1 MPASPNTPIERAKTM
16 SKPDAAVA
24 TLATPLT
31 FPCGLTLPNRIA
43 KSAMSEQL
51 GDRHGSPTPELEQ
64 LYAAWARGGAGL
76 LVTGNVMVDHRAFVE
91 PRNAVLEDERF
102 LAAFKLW
109 AKAVHAHGSKII
121 MQINHP
127 GRVAVL
133 PLLKRPIG
141 PSAVGL
147 DLPAMNILRVPR
159 EMTEA
164 EILDQIQRFAN
175 TAALAIK
182 AGFDGVQVHAA
193 HGYLLSQFLSPLANV
208 RTDAWGGSPEK
219 RRRFLLE
226 TVRAVRTAIGRDKAL
241 CVKLNSADFQN
252 GGFSQQESMDVALAL
267 EAEGIDLLEISG
279 GNYESPAQ
287 LGYAPGKRAAR
298 DAYFLDY
305 AEQLSRKSKLPL
317 MLTGGL
323 RKAEF
328 MNRILGEGVVDVVG
342 LARPFAVQPDL
353 GKQLLAGKSAAEPPR
368 IPAVGYKPVDA
379 YLQLAWHAVQ
389 FRRISSG
396 LQPKPL
402 GGLFRTMAAFG
413 PRMALNIITQE

>member
-1 MPASPNTPIERAKTM
+1 MTTSNKAKA
-16 SKPDAAVA
+16 KPVADAAA
-24 TLATPLT
+24 LGARFTL
-31 FPCGLTLPNRIA
+31 PCGVTLLNRIA

-51 GDRHGSPTPELEQ
+51 GDRHGSPTADLEQ

-76 LVTGNVMVDHRAFVE
+76 LITGNVMVDHRALVE

-102 LAAFKLW
+102 LPAYKLW
-109 AKAVHAHGSKII
+109 AKAVHAHGGKII

-133 PLLKRPIG
+133 PLLKRPVG

-147 DLPAMNILRVPR
+147 DLPAMNIIRVPR

-164 EILDQIQRFAN
+164 EILDQIERFAN
-175 TAALAIK
+175 TAALAVK

-208 RTDAWGGSPEK
+208 RTDAWGGSPEN
-219 RRRFLLE
+219 RRRLLIE
-226 TVRAVRTAIGRDKAL
+226 IVRAVRLAIGPDKVL
-241 CVKLNSADFQN
+241 SVKLNSADFQK
-252 GGFSQQESMDVALAL
+252 GGFSQQESLDVALAL
-267 EAEGIDLLEISG
+267 EAEGIDLLEVSG

-287 LGYAPGKRAAR
+287 LGFAPDRHVAN

-305 AEQLSRKSKLPL
+305 AAQLRRRSKLPL

-323 RKAEF
+323 RKVEF
-328 MNRILGEGVVDVVG
+328 MNRILQENVVDVVG
-342 LARPFAVQPDL
+342 LARPFAMQPNVA
-353 GKQLLAGKSAAEPPR
+353 KRLLAGHSANKPTH

-379 YLQLAWHAVQ
+379 YLQLAWHATQ
-389 FRRISSG
+389 FRRISGG
-396 LQPKPL
+396 LAPKSL
-402 GGLFRTMAAFG
+402 GGLLRTVMAFG
-413 PRMALNIITQE
+413 PRMGFNIVTQK

>member
-1 MPASPNTPIERAKTM
+1 M
-16 SKPDAAVA
+16 SKTTKPKA
-24 TLATPLT
+24 TVSPLQQSLT
-31 FPCGLTLPNRIA
+31 LPCGLTLPNRIA

-51 GDRHGSPTPELEQ
+51 GDRHGSPTMDLEQ

-91 PRNAVLEDERF
+91 PRNAVLESDRF
-102 LAAFKLW
+102 MPAYKLW

-133 PLLKRPIG
+133 PLLKQPVG

-147 DLPAMNILRVPR
+147 DLPAMSIIRMPR
-159 EMTEA
+159 ALSEA
-164 EILDQIQRFAN
+164 EILEQISRFAT
-175 TAALAIK
+175 TAALAVQ

-219 RRRFLLE
+219 RRHLLIE
-226 TVRAVRTAIGRDKAL
+226 TVRAVRVAIGPNKAL
-241 CVKLNSADFQN
+241 SVKLNSADFQK
-252 GGFSQQESMDVALAL
+252 GGLSQEESLGIALAL

-287 LGYAPGKRAAR
+287 LGYAPGKQASN
-298 DAYFLDY
+298 DAYFIDY
-305 AEQLSRKSKLPL
+305 AELLRRHSKLPL

-323 RKAEF
+323 RKVDF
-328 MNRILGEGVVDVVG
+328 MNRIVAEGVVDVVG
-342 LARPFAVQPDL
+342 MARPFAVDPEL
-353 GKQLLAGKSAAEPPR
+353 PKKLLAGESVTAPPR

-379 YLQLAWHAVQ
+379 YLQLVWHAAQ

-396 LQPKPL
+396 LAPKPL
-402 GGLFRTMAAFG
+402 GGLVRTFLAFG
-413 PRMALNIITQE
+413 PRMGFNIITQD